1 MESIFLNDI
10 TVAWLLFSRPDNT
23 GKKLSACVCVCVCV
37 CVHVRWI
44 GWVGGCG
51 CIGVHVYLGLP
62 PNGDYSGTPHK
73 GHP

>member
-1 MESIFLNDI
+1 MINFMESIFLNDI

-23 GKKLSACVCVCVCV
+23 GKNFQHVYVCV
-37 CVHVRWI
+37 CVHVWD
-44 GWVGGCG
+44 WVGGCG